1 MANTDL
7 TSFPSIQTNLFVRID
22 VDNQGTDIWRFSDRS
37 EDYEITETGLAED
50 LETYTGLG
58 RLIDISRT
66 KTELQP
72 STNSVSITLS
82 GVPNSEVST
91 VLNARLKG
99 SRVKIYRQFFNP
111 ATGNPLSGAA
121 QVPLRFAGIVKNYAI
136 DEEFSVET
144 RSASMLITL
153 QIDSIVGYLQDK
165 IVGRQTNPESMKTF
179 YPTDTSFDRVPVLK
193 NQAWNFGIVRNPAG

>member
-7 TSFPSIQTNLFVRID
+7 TAFPSVQTNLFVRID
-22 VDNQGTDIWRFSDRS
+22 VDNQGTDIWRFSDYQ
-37 EDYEITETGLAED
+37 EDFEISETGLSED

-58 RLIDISRT
+58 KLIDISRT
-66 KTELQP
+66 KTEIQP

-82 GVPNSEVST
+82 GVPNSEIST

-99 SRVKIYRQFFNP
+99 SRVKIYRQFFSTS
-111 ATGNPLSGAA
+111 TGNVLTASPA
-121 QVPLRFAGIVKNYAI
+121 LRFAGIIKNYAI
-136 DEEFSVET
+136 DEQFEVEN

-179 YPTDTSFDRVPVLK
+179 YPSDTSFDRVPVLK